1 MEFAIGAVIGVIV
14 AGLLKA
20 GKSKKAQGI
29 QSDAGDGQKRKDT
42 DEVITV
48 ILPTINND
56 K

>member
-1 MEFAIGAVIGVIV
+1 MEFAIGAVIGVII

-20 GKSKKAQGI
+20 GKSKKTQRI
-29 QSDAGDGQKRKDT
+29 QDNAVDEQRRKDT